1 MLNVSNK
8 VLQQL
13 AALLLENAGLKITPD
28 GFHSLRL
35 ALSTRMPVL
44 GVEEPEKYLQRLTG
58 PGGEEEL
65 RALLPLVTVGH
76 TEFFRDGKQFRAL
89 EKSVLP
95 DLLARARRE
104 MRKVSVWSA
113 GCATGEEPYSVAM
126 VLAELGA
133 LAVEVDLWATDL
145 NLAAVEAARQGR
157 FNFRRSAGIQPERL
171 ARFFRPTED
180 GHEALPTLREYI
192 RFDGQNLAVPVFDK
206 VALSSLDLI
215 LCRNVIIYFDL
226 PTIRGLMD
234 RFLSVLRPGG
244 LLFLGYSE
252 SLFKVFDRFE
262 MIEVDG
268 AFVYRRPPS
277 DRAYR
282 PPPLRIHPYPGQESI
297 ERKPEAEPFSPAVYA
312 RPAIEPAGGRSRPA
326 APELPSRAVA
336 GLTGSFPAV
345 APLPALSTGQPRMG
359 TFPAVPPKPAR
370 APGATGTFPAVGT
383 PVVPARVSGA
393 TGTFPAVGA
402 PAVAA
407 PAATHPP
414 AAQARTNDLGRPRI
428 TLELPAVGAEAAGRT
443 TRATVELPAVGASA
457 RIVTGEAPVPAAWPQ
472 LLPPAERLA
481 MAVRK
486 MTQGDFA
493 GAISGVERLLVDEP
507 SDLDALLTLGNLFSL
522 TGRIP
527 EAREVFAQAIQRE
540 PLCVEARVFGG
551 VAALQAGELKEAR
564 SELGKALFLEP
575 TLAIGHYLLA
585 QVQERSQDADGARR
599 SYRNA
604 IAQLRFPQRTLAGH
618 YPEMP
623 DSAEAIS
630 RAARYALAALEEQ
643 PPH

>member
-1 MLNVSNK
+1 MGGRVLTASNK

-13 AALLLENAGLKITPD
+13 AALLLERAGLKITPD

-44 GVEEPEKYLQRLTG
+44 GVEEPEKYLAQLSG

-65 RALLPLVTVGH
+65 RSFLPLVTVGH
-76 TEFFRDGKQFRAL
+76 TEFFRDAKQFRAL

-95 DLLARARRE
+95 ELVTRARRE
-104 MRKVSVWSA
+104 LRKVSVWSA

-133 LAVEVDLWATDL
+133 LASEVDLLATDL

-157 FNFRRSAGIQPERL
+157 FTSRRCISIGPERL
-171 ARFFRPTED
+171 RRFFRPVDE
-180 GHEALPTLREYI
+180 GYEALAPLRDYI

-206 VALSSLDLI
+206 VGLSSLDLI

-234 RFLSVLRPGG
+234 RFLSALRPGG

-252 SLFKVFDRFE
+252 SLFKVYDRFE

-268 AFVYRRPPS
+268 AFVYRRPLS
-277 DRAYR
+277 DKGNR
-282 PPPLRIHPYPGQESI
+282 PPPLRITPYPGEPEVA
-297 ERKPEAEPFSPAVYA
+297 ERKQTPETFAADLRKRIQVETASGTLTRGVPSAP
-312 RPAIEPAGGRSRPA
+312 GSRAPA
-326 APELPSRAVA
+326 APGAPASAKGPGYLPATKPPATPPPVGQAPRSGDLARPRITQELPAM
-336 GLTGSFPAV
+336 PA
-345 APLPALSTGQPRMG
+345 PDSMRPRITQEM
-359 TFPAVPPKPAR
+359 PAVPP
-370 APGATGTFPAVGT
+370 
-383 PVVPARVSGA
+383 
-393 TGTFPAVGA
+393 
-402 PAVAA
+402 
-407 PAATHPP
+407 
-414 AAQARTNDLGRPRI
+414 ART
-428 TLELPAVGAEAAGRT
+428 T
-443 TRATVELPAVGASA
+443 
-457 RIVTGEAPVPAAWPQ
+457 TGEVQAAWPK
-472 LLPPAERLA
+472 LLPPAERLSV
-481 MAVRK
+481 AVRK
-486 MTQGDFA
+486 MAQGDFPA
-493 GAISGVERLLVDEP
+493 AIAGVERLLVDEP
-507 SDLDALLTLGNLFSL
+507 SDLDAILTLGNLYSL

-527 EAREVFAQAIQRE
+527 EARDTFAQAIQRE

-551 VAALQAGELKEAR
+551 VAALQAGNLKEAR
-564 SELGKALFLEP
+564 SELSKALFLEP

-585 QVQERSQDADGARR
+585 QVHERSQEPEAARR

-604 IAQLRFPQRTLAGH
+604 IAQLRFPQRPLAGH

-623 DSAEAIS
+623 DSADAIS

-643 PPH
+643 PLR

>member
-1 MLNVSNK
+1 VLSASNK

-13 AALLLENAGLKITPD
+13 AALLLERAGLKITPD

-44 GVEEPEKYLQRLTG
+44 GVAEPEKYLERLAG

-65 RALLPLVTVGH
+65 RSFLPLVTVGH
-76 TEFFRDGKQFRAL
+76 TEFFRDAKQFRAL

-95 DLLARARRE
+95 ELVTRARRE

-133 LAVEVDLWATDL
+133 LSMEVDLWATDL

-157 FNFRRSAGIQPERL
+157 FTSRRCISIGPERL
-171 ARFFRPTED
+171 RRFFRPAEE
-180 GHEALPTLREYI
+180 GYEALPALRDYI
-192 RFDGQNLAVPVFDK
+192 RFDGQNLAAPVFDK
-206 VALSSLDLI
+206 VGLSSLDLI

-234 RFLSVLRPGG
+234 RFLAALRPGG

-252 SLFKVFDRFE
+252 SLFKVYDRFE

-268 AFVYRRPPS
+268 AFVYRRPLS
-277 DRAYR
+277 DKALR
-282 PPPLRIHPYPGQESI
+282 PPPLRITPYPGELEVP
-297 ERKPEAEPFSPAVYA
+297 ERKPQTPEAFASDLRKRIQEEAAAKAQGAPA
-312 RPAIEPAGGRSRPA
+312 AGGP
-326 APELPSRAVA
+326 RAK
-336 GLTGSFPAV
+336 
-345 APLPALSTGQPRMG
+345 
-359 TFPAVPPKPAR
+359 VPP
-370 APGATGTFPAVGT
+370 
-383 PVVPARVSGA
+383 
-393 TGTFPAVGA
+393 GA
-402 PAVAA
+402 PAVTARGASQAPGSAPMAPPQAAGA
-407 PAATHPP
+407 PA
-414 AAQARTNDLGRPRI
+414 RPRI
-428 TLELPAVGAEAAGRT
+428 TVEMPAVGPQDSARPRLTQELPATAPPRT
-443 TRATVELPAVGASA
+443 S
-457 RIVTGEAPVPAAWPQ
+457 TGEVPLAAWPK
-472 LLPPAERLA
+472 LLPPAERLSL
-481 MAVRK
+481 AVRK
-486 MTQGDFA
+486 MAQGDFPA
-493 GAISGVERLLVDEP
+493 AIAGVERLLVDEP
-507 SDLDALLTLGNLFSL
+507 TDLDALLTLGNLYSL

-527 EAREVFAQAIQRE
+527 EARDTFALAIQRE

-551 VAALQAGELKEAR
+551 VAALQAGNLKEAR
-564 SELGKALFLEP
+564 SELSKALFLEP

-585 QVQERSQDADGARR
+585 QVYERSQEADAARR

-604 IAQLRFPQRTLAGH
+604 IAQLRFPQRPLAGH

-643 PPH
+643 PLR

>member
-13 AALLLENAGLKITPD
+13 AALLLERAGLKITPD

-44 GVEEPEKYLQRLTG
+44 GVEEPERYLQRLNG

-65 RALLPLVTVGH
+65 RSLLPLVTVGH
-76 TEFFRDGKQFRAL
+76 TEFFRDAKQFRAL

-133 LAVEVDLWATDL
+133 LSVEVDLWATDL

-157 FNFRRSAGIQPERL
+157 FSQRRAISINPERL
-171 ARFFRPTED
+171 SRFFRPVED
-180 GHEALPTLREYI
+180 GYEALTTLREYI

-206 VALSSLDLI
+206 VALGSLDLI

-234 RFLSVLRPGG
+234 RFLAALRPGG

-252 SLFKVFDRFE
+252 SLFKVYDRFE

-277 DRAYR
+277 DRGVR
-282 PPPLRIHPYPGQESI
+282 PPPLRIHPYPGTGTQEP
-297 ERKPEAEPFSPAVYA
+297 RAPEPEPFSPAVYA
-312 RPAIEPAGGRSRPA
+312 RPPVDGAAQGVRPRT
-326 APELPSRAVA
+326 APVDTSVRGPGAMS
-336 GLTGSFPAV
+336 
-345 APLPALSTGQPRMG
+345 G
-359 TFPAVPPKPAR
+359 TFS
-370 APGATGTFPAVGT
+370 TVGT
-383 PVVPARVSGA
+383 P
-393 TGTFPAVGA
+393 
-402 PAVAA
+402 
-407 PAATHPP
+407 PAASATVPVGT
-414 AAQARTNDLGRPRI
+414 RSNDLGRPRI
-428 TLELPAVGAEAAGRT
+428 TVEIPAVGAVDTGRT
-443 TRATVELPAVGASA
+443 RPTVELPSVQVSPRAASP
-457 RIVTGEAPVPAAWPQ
+457 GEPSALAAWPK

-486 MTQGDFA
+486 MTQGDFP
-493 GAISGVERLLVDEP
+493 GAIAGVERLLVDEP
-507 SDLDALLTLGNLFSL
+507 SDLDALLTLGNLYSL

-527 EAREVFAQAIQRE
+527 EAREAFAQAILRE

-585 QVQERSQDADGARR
+585 QVQERSHESDSARR

>member
-1 MLNVSNK
+1 MTVSNR

-13 AALLLENAGLKITPD
+13 AALLLERAGLKITPD

-35 ALSTRMPVL
+35 ALSTRMPVV
-44 GVEEPEKYLQRLTG
+44 GEVAPDKYLERLAG

-65 RALLPLVTVGH
+65 RSFLPLVTVGH
-76 TEFFRDGKQFRAL
+76 TEFFRDAKQFRAL

-95 DLLARARRE
+95 ELVTRARRE
-104 MRKVSVWSA
+104 MRKVSIWSA

-133 LAVEVDLWATDL
+133 LAMEVDLWATDL

-157 FNFRRSAGIQPERL
+157 FSTRRAISISQERL
-171 ARFFRPTED
+171 KRFFRPVED
-180 GHEALPTLREYI
+180 GYEALPALRDYI

-234 RFLSVLRPGG
+234 RFLAALRPGG

-252 SLFKVFDRFE
+252 SLFKVYDRFE

-268 AFVYRRPPS
+268 AFVYRRPLG
-277 DRAYR
+277 DKGHRA
-282 PPPLRIHPYPGQESI
+282 PPLRMTPYPGETETP
-297 ERKPEAEPFSPAVYA
+297 ERKPQTPESFASDLRKRIQTENASKA
-312 RPAIEPAGGRSRPA
+312 AGP
-326 APELPSRAVA
+326 
-336 GLTGSFPAV
+336 
-345 APLPALSTGQPRMG
+345 
-359 TFPAVPPKPAR
+359 
-370 APGATGTFPAVGT
+370 
-383 PVVPARVSGA
+383 
-393 TGTFPAVGA
+393 GA
-402 PAVAA
+402 PAAAGSRQPGA
-407 PAATHPP
+407 PAAV
-414 AAQARTNDLGRPRI
+414 AKGSAQGQESAQAGSQQPRAADSARPRI
-428 TLELPAVGAEAAGRT
+428 
-443 TRATVELPAVGASA
+443 TVELPAMGSRDSA
-457 RIVTGEAPVPAAWPQ
+457 RPRITQELPAVVPPRTSTGEVQVAAWPK

-486 MTQGDFA
+486 MAQGDFPS
-493 GAISGVERLLVDEP
+493 AIAGVERLLVDEP
-507 SDLDALLTLGNLFSL
+507 SDLDALLTLGNLYSL

-527 EAREVFAQAIQRE
+527 EARDTFAQAIQRE

-551 VAALQAGELKEAR
+551 VAALQAGNLAEAR
-564 SELGKALFLEP
+564 SELSKALFLEP

-585 QVQERSQDADGARR
+585 QVHERSQEPEAARR

-604 IAQLRFPQRTLAGH
+604 IAQLRFPQRPLAGH

-643 PPH
+643 PLR

>member
-1 MLNVSNK
+1 MLTASQK

-13 AALLLENAGLKITPD
+13 AALLLERAGLKITPD

-35 ALSTRMPVL
+35 ALSARMPVL
-44 GVEEPEKYLQRLTG
+44 GLDEPEHYLQRLTG

-65 RALLPLVTVGH
+65 RSLLPLVTVGH
-76 TEFFRDGKQFRAL
+76 TEFFRDAKQFRAL

-95 DLLARARRE
+95 ELVSRSRRE
-104 MRKVSVWSA
+104 MRKVSIWSA
-113 GCATGEEPYSVAM
+113 GCATGEEPYSLAM

-133 LAVEVDLWATDL
+133 LSLEVDLWATDL

-157 FNFRRSAGIQPERL
+157 FTSRRAISINQERL
-171 ARFFRPTED
+171 TRFFKPVEE
-180 GHEALPTLREYI
+180 GYEALPALREYI

-206 VALSSLDLI
+206 VGLASLDLI

-234 RFLSVLRPGG
+234 RFLAALRPGG

-252 SLFKVFDRFE
+252 SLFKVYDRFE
-262 MIEVDG
+262 MIEVEG
-268 AFVYRRPPS
+268 AFVYRRPLS
-277 DRAYR
+277 DKVGRA
-282 PPPLRIHPYPGQESI
+282 PPLRITPYPGEPDVAA
-297 ERKPEAEPFSPAVYA
+297 RKPVPVEPFASDLRKRMQP
-312 RPAIEPAGGRSRPA
+312 
-326 APELPSRAVA
+326 PEVP
-336 GLTGSFPAV
+336 LT
-345 APLPALSTGQPRMG
+345 TR
-359 TFPAVPPKPAR
+359 
-370 APGATGTFPAVGT
+370 
-383 PVVPARVSGA
+383 
-393 TGTFPAVGA
+393 
-402 PAVAA
+402 
-407 PAATHPP
+407 
-414 AAQARTNDLGRPRI
+414 
-428 TLELPAVGAEAAGRT
+428 LPAVQPTAASSAPSVT
-443 TRATVELPAVGASA
+443 LPAVGASTGPRSVVPGRLPAVSPHSPLPAIASPTASAA
-457 RIVTGEAPVPAAWPQ
+457 RSRITSELPSVGSPEPARPRITTELPAVATPPRASSVDVPAWPT

-486 MTQGDFA
+486 MTQGDFSAAIA
-493 GAISGVERLLVDEP
+493 GVQRLLADEP
-507 SDLDALLTLGNLFSL
+507 SDLDGLLTLGNLFSL

-527 EAREVFAQAIQRE
+527 EAREAFAQAIQRE

-551 VAALQAGELKEAR
+551 VAALQAGELGEAR
-564 SELGKALFLEP
+564 GELAKALFLEP

-585 QVQERSQDADGARR
+585 QVHERTQDHEAARR

-604 IAQLRFPQRTLAGH
+604 IAQLRFPQRPLAGH

-643 PPH
+643 PLR

>member
-1 MLNVSNK
+1 MLTASNK

-13 AALLLENAGLKITPD
+13 AALLLERAGLKITPD

-44 GVEEPEKYLQRLTG
+44 GVEEPEKYLERLAS

-65 RALLPLVTVGH
+65 RSFLPLVTVGH
-76 TEFFRDGKQFRAL
+76 TEFFRDAKQFRAL

-95 DLLARARRE
+95 ELVTRARRE
-104 MRKVSVWSA
+104 LRKVSVWSA

-133 LAVEVDLWATDL
+133 LSMEVDLWATDL

-157 FNFRRSAGIQPERL
+157 FTSRRCISIGQERL
-171 ARFFRPTED
+171 RRFFRPVDE
-180 GHEALPTLREYI
+180 GYEALPTLRDYI
-192 RFDGQNLAVPVFDK
+192 RFDGQNLAAPVFDK
-206 VALSSLDLI
+206 VGLSSLDLI

-234 RFLSVLRPGG
+234 RFLAALRPGG

-252 SLFKVFDRFE
+252 SLFKVYDRFE

-268 AFVYRRPPS
+268 AFVYRRPLS
-277 DRAYR
+277 DKALR
-282 PPPLRIHPYPGQESI
+282 PPPLRITPYPGEPEVP
-297 ERKPEAEPFSPAVYA
+297 ERKSQTPESFASDLRKRILTEGTARAQGTAPASGNPRGQGTPMA
-312 RPAIEPAGGRSRPA
+312 PAGSA
-326 APELPSRAVA
+326 K
-336 GLTGSFPAV
+336 GLQ
-345 APLPALSTGQPRMG
+345 STP
-359 TFPAVPPKPAR
+359 
-370 APGATGTFPAVGT
+370 GT
-383 PVVPARVSGA
+383 PPPLAAGPAPRPGDTTRPRITVEM
-393 TGTFPAVGA
+393 

-407 PAATHPP
+407 QDSA
-414 AAQARTNDLGRPRI
+414 RPRI
-428 TLELPAVGAEAAGRT
+428 TQELPVSAPART
-443 TRATVELPAVGASA
+443 S
-457 RIVTGEAPVPAAWPQ
+457 TGEVPVAAWPK
-472 LLPPAERLA
+472 LLPPAERLT

-486 MTQGDFA
+486 MAQGDFPA
-493 GAISGVERLLVDEP
+493 AIAGVERLLVDEP
-507 SDLDALLTLGNLFSL
+507 SDLDALLTLGNLYSL

-527 EAREVFAQAIQRE
+527 EARDTFAQAIQRE

-551 VAALQAGELKEAR
+551 VAALQAGNLKEAR
-564 SELGKALFLEP
+564 SELSKALFLEP

-585 QVQERSQDADGARR
+585 QVHERSQEPDAARR

-604 IAQLRFPQRTLAGH
+604 IAQLRFPQRPLAGH

-630 RAARYALAALEEQ
+630 HAARYALAALEEQ
-643 PPH
+643 PLR

>member
-1 MLNVSNK
+1 MLTASNK

-13 AALLLENAGLKITPD
+13 AALLLERAGLKITPD

-35 ALSTRMPVL
+35 ALSTRMPVR
-44 GVEEPEKYLQRLTG
+44 GEVDPEKYLEQLAG

-65 RALLPLVTVGH
+65 RSFLPLVTVGH
-76 TEFFRDGKQFRAL
+76 TEFFRDAKQFRAL

-95 DLLARARRE
+95 ELVTRARRE

-157 FNFRRSAGIQPERL
+157 FTSRRCISIGPERL
-171 ARFFRPTED
+171 RRFFRPVEE
-180 GHEALPTLREYI
+180 GYEAQPTLREYI

-206 VALSSLDLI
+206 VGLSSLDLV

-252 SLFKVFDRFE
+252 SLFKVYDRFE

-268 AFVYRRPPS
+268 AFVYRRPLS
-277 DRAYR
+277 DKAFR
-282 PPPLRIHPYPGQESI
+282 PPPLRMTPYPGEPELP
-297 ERKPEAEPFSPAVYA
+297 ERKPETPESFAADLRKRIQTEATAKAAAGATRPQGAPAVSGSPGGV
-312 RPAIEPAGGRSRPA
+312 RPA
-326 APELPSRAVA
+326 
-336 GLTGSFPAV
+336 
-345 APLPALSTGQPRMG
+345 
-359 TFPAVPPKPAR
+359 
-370 APGATGTFPAVGT
+370 PAVGT
-383 PVVPARVSGA
+383 PPPLAPGPAPRLTDSA
-393 TGTFPAVGA
+393 
-402 PAVAA
+402 
-407 PAATHPP
+407 
-414 AAQARTNDLGRPRI
+414 RPRI
-428 TLELPAVGAEAAGRT
+428 TMELPAVSPSDSARPRIT
-443 TRATVELPAVGASA
+443 QELPVVGSP
-457 RIVTGEAPVPAAWPQ
+457 RTSTGEVPLAWPK

-481 MAVRK
+481 VAVRK
-486 MTQGDFA
+486 MAQGDFPA
-493 GAISGVERLLVDEP
+493 AIAGVERLLVDEP
-507 SDLDALLTLGNLFSL
+507 TDLDALLTLGNLYSL

-527 EAREVFAQAIQRE
+527 EARDTFALAIQRE

-551 VAALQAGELKEAR
+551 VAALQAGNLKEAR
-564 SELGKALFLEP
+564 SELSKALFLEP

-585 QVQERSQDADGARR
+585 QVHERSQEHEAARR

-604 IAQLRFPQRTLAGH
+604 IAQLRFPQRPLAGH

-623 DSAEAIS
+623 DSADAIS

-643 PPH
+643 PLR

>member
-1 MLNVSNK
+1 MLTASQK

-13 AALLLENAGLKITPD
+13 AALLLERAGLKITPD

-35 ALSTRMPVL
+35 ALSARMPVL
-44 GVEEPEKYLQRLTG
+44 GLDEPEHYIQRLTG

-65 RALLPLVTVGH
+65 RSLLPLVTVGH

-95 DLLARARRE
+95 ELVSRSRRE
-104 MRKVSVWSA
+104 MRKVSIWSA
-113 GCATGEEPYSVAM
+113 GCATGEEPYSLAM

-133 LAVEVDLWATDL
+133 LSLEVDLWATDL
-145 NLAAVEAARQGR
+145 NLAAVEAAKQGR
-157 FNFRRSAGIQPERL
+157 FTSRRAISINQERL
-171 ARFFRPTED
+171 TRFFKPAEE
-180 GHEALPTLREYI
+180 GYEALPALREYI

-234 RFLSVLRPGG
+234 RFLAALRPGG

-252 SLFKVFDRFE
+252 SLFKVYDRFE
-262 MIEVDG
+262 MIEVEG
-268 AFVYRRPPS
+268 AFVYRRPLNDKS
-277 DRAYR
+277 MRA
-282 PPPLRIHPYPGQESI
+282 PPLRITPYPGEPDIS
-297 ERKPEAEPFSPAVYA
+297 ERKPADAFTADLRKRMQASDVP
-312 RPAIEPAGGRSRPA
+312 
-326 APELPSRAVA
+326 
-336 GLTGSFPAV
+336 LT
-345 APLPALSTGQPRMG
+345 TR
-359 TFPAVPPKPAR
+359 
-370 APGATGTFPAVGT
+370 
-383 PVVPARVSGA
+383 
-393 TGTFPAVGA
+393 
-402 PAVAA
+402 
-407 PAATHPP
+407 
-414 AAQARTNDLGRPRI
+414 
-428 TLELPAVGAEAAGRT
+428 LPAVSSSSVASPSVT
-443 TRATVELPAVGASA
+443 LPAVGASTSPRSVVPGRLPAVSPHSPLPAIAA
-457 RIVTGEAPVPAAWPQ
+457 RSRVTAELPTVGSVDSSRPRITTELPALATTPRSPTVEVPAWPT

-486 MTQGDFA
+486 MAQGDFSAAIA
-493 GAISGVERLLVDEP
+493 GVQRLLADEP
-507 SDLDALLTLGNLFSL
+507 SDLDGLLTLGNLFSL

-527 EAREVFAQAIQRE
+527 EAREAFAQAIQRE

-551 VAALQAGELKEAR
+551 VAALQAGELSEAR

-575 TLAIGHYLLA
+575 TLAIGHYLMA
-585 QVQERSQDADGARR
+585 QVHERTQDHEAARR

-604 IAQLRFPQRTLAGH
+604 IAQLRFSQRPLAGH

-623 DSAEAIS
+623 DSADAIS

-643 PPH
+643 PLR

>member
-13 AALLLENAGLKITPD
+13 AALLLERAGLKITPD

-35 ALSTRMPVL
+35 ALSTRMPAL
-44 GVEEPEKYLQRLTG
+44 GVEEPERYLQRLTG
-58 PGGEEEL
+58 AGGEEEL
-65 RALLPLVTVGH
+65 RSLLPLVTVGH

-133 LAVEVDLWATDL
+133 LSAEVDLWATDL

-157 FNFRRSAGIQPERL
+157 FSLRRSISIQPERL
-171 ARFFRPTED
+171 GRFFRPVED
-180 GHEALPTLREYI
+180 GHEALPALREYI

-206 VALSSLDLI
+206 VALNSLDLI

-234 RFLSVLRPGG
+234 RFLSALRPGG

-252 SLFKVFDRFE
+252 SLFKVYDRFE

-277 DRAYR
+277 DKGYR
-282 PPPLRIHPYPGQESI
+282 PPPLRIHPYPGTAEQSQ
-297 ERKPEAEPFSPAVYA
+297 RAPEPEPFSPAVYA
-312 RPAIEPAGGRSRPA
+312 RPPVEGAFGARPRNA
-326 APELPSRAVA
+326 AEASSVRGASALS
-336 GLTGSFPAV
+336 GSFPAV
-345 APLPALSTGQPRMG
+345 GPLPAASPVPGISSASTPSSS
-359 TFPAVPPKPAR
+359 T
-370 APGATGTFPAVGT
+370 TS
-383 PVVPARVSGA
+383 RV
-393 TGTFPAVGA
+393 
-402 PAVAA
+402 
-407 PAATHPP
+407 
-414 AAQARTNDLGRPRI
+414 NDLGRPRI
-428 TLELPAVGAEAAGRT
+428 TVELPAVGTSDAART
-443 TRATVELPAVGASA
+443 RPTVELPAVSA
-457 RIVTGEAPVPAAWPQ
+457 PARTVTGELPVPSAWPK

-486 MTQGDFA
+486 MTLGDFPA
-493 GAISGVERLLVDEP
+493 AISGVQRLLVDEP

-527 EAREVFAQAIQRE
+527 EAREAFAQAILRE

-564 SELGKALFLEP
+564 SELAKALFLEP

-585 QVQERSQDADGARR
+585 QVQERSHESEAARR